1 LNIALLTP
9 YTGTNLGDAAIQDA
23 VIENIKRYCPAAVIC
38 MISIRPD
45 ATVKLHNVPS
55 FPITP
60 FGISHYAPRQSK
72 PIEYSPDQC
81 NDALDNSGT
90 LNDIKAFIK
99 SAPLLY
105 EALRFIK
112 ALPVRIFNV
121 FAEVNHIIRS
131 YKFLRNTDIL
141 IVSGGGQI
149 DDYWGGAWGHPYAL
163 LKWGLI
169 ARARKAKYVFLSVGT
184 CALESTLSTIFI
196 KRALRLADYRSYRDS
211 KSKEILNHLDFIID
225 DPIYPDLAF
234 SYTNQ
239 QVIRC
244 RSNANE
250 KKVIGIS
257 PITYLARC
265 GWFGDDAAA
274 YTGYL
279 SSLIEFISI
288 LLRRD
293 YSIILFSTDSPDR
306 EVASKIA
313 STLEKLNQTE
323 LTDKVKLV
331 HTDTPGKLFDQL
343 CNVSFVVASRL
354 HGILLSNL
362 CCLPVLA
369 ISYDRKVDTYM
380 SDSGLNDY
388 LLDIRGVDT
397 QLLLERFE
405 LLINRSQAI
414 KSILM
419 ENVIN
424 NATELKHQ
432 YELVLGTKAYA

>member
-1 LNIALLTP
+1 
-9 YTGTNLGDAAIQDA
+9 
-23 VIENIKRYCPAAVIC
+23 
-38 MISIRPD
+38 MISISPD
-45 ATVKLHNVPS
+45 ATRKLHNVPS

-60 FGISHYAPRQSK
+60 FGISHYAPRQFK
-72 PIEYSPDQC
+72 PIEYSPDKR
-81 NDALDNSGT
+81 NETFFFSGT
-90 LNDIKAFIK
+90 LNDIKGLTK
-99 SAPLLY
+99 SVPLLY

-112 ALPVRIFNV
+112 SFPVRILNV
-121 FAEVNHIIRS
+121 FAEAKHIIRS
-131 YKFLRNTDIL
+131 YKFLRNTDVL

-184 CALESTLSTIFI
+184 CALESTLSTILI
-196 KRALRLADYRSYRDS
+196 KQALRLADYRSYRDS
-211 KSKEILNHLDFIID
+211 KSKEMLNNLDFIID

-234 SYTNQ
+234 SYPRP

-244 RSNANE
+244 RSNAN
-250 KKVIGIS
+250 KKTVIGIS
-257 PITYLARC
+257 PIAYLAKC
-265 GWFGDDAAA
+265 GWFGDDAVAH
-274 YTGYL
+274 TGYL

-288 LLRRD
+288 LLERD
-293 YSIILFSTDSPDR
+293 YSIILFTTDSPDR
-306 EVASKIA
+306 EVARKIA
-313 STLEKLNQTE
+313 STLEKLNHTE
-323 LTDKVKLV
+323 FTDRVKLV

-343 CNVSFVVASRL
+343 CNVSLVVASRL

-380 SDSGLNDY
+380 SDSGLKDY

-397 QLLLERFE
+397 QLLLEKFE
-405 LLINRSQAI
+405 LITNRSQAI

-419 ENVIN
+419 ENLIN
-424 NATELKHQ
+424 NAAKLEHQ
-432 YELVLGTKAYA
+432 YQLVFGTKPYV